1 MSKTRPLIDDKKA
14 KIGKSSLFKKTDEG
28 LFVVNL
34 KTGLYYTINGSGE
47 HIWLAI
53 KKGKKPRQIVKDL
66 AKRFRIKIEKAE
78 REVVSYLEKLEKEK
92 LIIRCR

>member
-34 KTGLYYTINGSGE
+34 KTGLYYTINWSGE